1 MPTYVEFKG
10 PAPDLAGTAEGVQ
23 PAYISYPK
31 EPIKSVAT
39 PPLKGGEAS
48 GFTNTVS
55 APPLPVEQNASWQ
68 EVNKQ
73 LGGPLK
79 LTVVS
84 SADYAAKLNTLIAGE
99 DLPDMVYVN
108 QGGPNPLPNLLTFL
122 QAKMM
127 DLTPFLAG
135 DAVKDY
141 PNLANIPPYNW
152 KGPGTFYSGQIWG
165 VPIPRPVIAT
175 ALMAHE
181 EMLEQA
187 GLEMPKSA
195 DDFKRILTTLT
206 RPQANVYG
214 MGSQAT
220 AAFNVSNVFAQ
231 MFGAPNNWRVESSG
245 KLVKN
250 YETEE
255 FKTGVGYARDLYQAG
270 VFHPDSHTNTNTLA
284 DQGFTGGKFAFFNS
298 TWTGFSTVFWP
309 QAIRFNPASRLR
321 PVAPFA
327 ADGSGTTQ
335 FYLGPGNF
343 GNTYLRKTTPERT
356 RELLGVLNY
365 LAAPFGTQEQ
375 MLLSFGLPGTDYN
388 LDPTGNPASTPEGFA
403 TKPVPW
409 RFLTQYPNVLYNSV
423 NSAEFARVAHAGEQ
437 AMLASAIQDPTL
449 TLYSPTF
456 ANRNANI
463 QTDFLLFMTDIVVG
477 RRPLSEFEEGL
488 TAWRNAGGDKIRD
501 EFQQALAQAPR

>member
-1 MPTYVEFKG
+1 M
-10 PAPDLAGTAEGVQ
+10 
-23 PAYISYPK
+23 
-31 EPIKSVAT
+31 
-39 PPLKGGEAS
+39 
-48 GFTNTVS
+48 
-55 APPLPVEQNASWQ
+55 
-68 EVNKQ
+68 
-73 LGGPLK
+73 K

-99 DLPDMVYVN
+99 DLPEMVYVN

-122 QAKMM
+122 QAKMT

-141 PNLANIPPYNW
+141 PNLANLPPYNW
-152 KGPGTFYSGQIWG
+152 KGPGTVYNGQIWG

-175 ALMAHE
+175 ALMVHE

-187 GLEMPKSA
+187 GAQMPKSA
-195 DDFKRILTTLT
+195 DDFRRDPGDID
-206 RPQANVYG
+206 PPAANVYG

-231 MFGAPNNWRVESSG
+231 MFGAPNGWRVESGG

-255 FKTGVGYARDLYQAG
+255 FKAGVGYARDLYQAG
-270 VFHPDSHTNTNTLA
+270 VFHPDSHTNTNTAA

-309 QAIRFNPASRLR
+309 QAIRFNAATRLR

-327 ADGSGTTQ
+327 ADGSGKTQ

-356 RELLGVLNY
+356 REILGVLNY

-375 MLLSFGLPGTDYN
+375 MLLQFGL
-388 LDPTGNPASTPEGFA
+388 
-403 TKPVPW
+403 
-409 RFLTQYPNVLYNSV
+409 
-423 NSAEFARVAHAGEQ
+423 AGHRLQ
-437 AMLASAIQDPTL
+437 P
-449 TLYSPTF
+449 
-456 ANRNANI
+456 
-463 QTDFLLFMTDIVVG
+463 G
-477 RRPLSEFEEGL
+477 RR
-488 TAWRNAGGDKIRD
+488 TATPP
-501 EFQQALAQAPR
+501 PRQTASPPSPSHGASSPSTRTCSTTPSIPRSSPA